1 MPWGGEPG
9 LGAGDEPSSSLLL
22 PSPGAG
28 AALQPVPSWRHGVQ
42 EQPPPW
48 ATETGRVAGSAPAT
62 EAGEGVGDV
71 VAGGGAGRD
80 RGVEVEDED
89 DEAAGDGVDDEAA
102 DVERGDDVDDEVV
115 DVEAAD
121 GVVGVVA
128 ADEVASSMLETAEG
142 AGSRCLFAACT
153 SSRSCMRTTP

>member
-71 VAGGGAGRD
+71 VAGGGASRD
-80 RGVEVEDED
+80 RGVGVEDED
-89 DEAAGDGVDDEAA
+89 DEAAGG
-102 DVERGDDVDDEVV
+102 GVDDEVV
-115 DVEAAD
+115 DVEVAD

>member
-80 RGVEVEDED
+80 RGVGVEDED
-89 DEAAGDGVDDEAA
+89 DEAAGG
-102 DVERGDDVDDEVV
+102 GVDDEVV

>member
-89 DEAAGDGVDDEAA
+89 DEAAGG
-102 DVERGDDVDDEVV
+102 GVDDEVV

>member
-1 MPWGGEPG
+1 M
-9 LGAGDEPSSSLLL
+9 
-22 PSPGAG
+22 
-28 AALQPVPSWRHGVQ
+28 
-42 EQPPPW
+42 
-48 ATETGRVAGSAPAT
+48 TAPAT

-80 RGVEVEDED
+80 RGVGVEDED
-89 DEAAGDGVDDEAA
+89 DEAAGG
-102 DVERGDDVDDEVV
+102 GVDDEVV

-128 ADEVASSMLETAEG
+128 ADEVASSMLGTAEG

>member
-1 MPWGGEPG
+1 VPWGGEPG

-80 RGVEVEDED
+80 RGVGVEDED
-89 DEAAGDGVDDEAA
+89 DEAAGG
-102 DVERGDDVDDEVV
+102 GVDDEVV